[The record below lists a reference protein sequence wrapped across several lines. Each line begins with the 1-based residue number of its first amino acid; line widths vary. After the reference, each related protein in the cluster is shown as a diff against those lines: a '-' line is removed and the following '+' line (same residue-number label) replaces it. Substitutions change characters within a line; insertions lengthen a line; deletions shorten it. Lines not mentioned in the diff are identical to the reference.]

1 MMGGSLEVKIRG
13 RELKPK
19 VKECQKWGGKA
30 RRASNKDKPNS
41 QQRTKNIRD
50 ETTRDEEE
58 ESGEEKNDEWRGV
71 SGGDGTGGGLWM
83 LKG

>member
-1 MMGGSLEVKIRG
+1 M
-13 RELKPK
+13 
-19 VKECQKWGGKA
+19 
-30 RRASNKDKPNS
+30 DKPNS